1 MNVLV
6 TGGAGFVGSHLVDA
20 LVTEGHRVKVYDSLT
35 LQVHTKG
42 ELPGYLNKEA
52 EFIAGDIRD
61 RDSLLEALKGVN
73 IVFHKA
79 SVVGVGQSMYEVERY
94 MSVNT
99 VGTANLLDIL
109 VNEKHSV
116 EKLIVAASMSEYGEG
131 AYECADCGAV
141 YPRVRSEEQ
150 LQQGDWEMK
159 CPNCQ
164 KTATPRSTSEDK
176 PLTPTSIYAIS
187 KKDQEDM
194 SLCIG
199 HAYNIPV
206 VALRYFNIYG
216 TRQSLSNPYTGVMAI
231 FSSRIRSGNPPVIFE
246 DGLQSRDFVCV
257 SDIVQ
262 ANLLAMNSV
271 KADYQIFNVGTGIP
285 TTIKEVADILIASLN
300 ADMEPIVTHKFRK
313 GDIRHCYADISK
325 IQDVLKYQPNINF
338 EDGVREL
345 VSWVKEEQ
353 DIVDGFEKAVEEL
366 EKKKLTV

>member
-1 MNVLV
+1 
-6 TGGAGFVGSHLVDA
+6 
-20 LVTEGHRVKVYDSLT
+20 
-35 LQVHTKG
+35 
-42 ELPGYLNKEA
+42 
-52 EFIAGDIRD
+52 
-61 RDSLLEALKGVN
+61 
-73 IVFHKA
+73 
-79 SVVGVGQSMYEVERY
+79 MYEVERY

-109 VNEKHSV
+109 VNEKHRV

-131 AYECADCGAV
+131 AYECPDCGIV
-141 YPRVRSEEQ
+141 YPKIRSEEQ
-150 LQQGDWEMK
+150 LQRRDWEMK

-176 PLTPTSIYAIS
+176 PLNSTSIYAIS
-187 KKDQEDM
+187 KRDQEDM

-199 HAYNIPV
+199 QAYDIPV
-206 VALRYFNIYG
+206 VSLRYFNVYG

-246 DGLQSRDFVCV
+246 DGLQSRDFVHV

-262 ANLLAMNSV
+262 ANLLAMNSA

-285 TTIKEVADILIASLN
+285 TTIREVADTLIASLN
-300 ADMEPIVTHKFRK
+300 ADLEAIVMHKFRK

-325 IQDVLKYQPNINF
+325 IQDVLGYQPKIKF
-338 EDGVREL
+338 EDGVGEL

-353 DIVDGFEKAVEEL
+353 DIVDAFEKAVEEL
-366 EKKKLTV
+366 EKKKLTI